1 MSVRAVVQVT
11 LELEVDDSWS
21 NDSTAGQI
29 LRQARE
35 SAIQN
40 LRQGVAIFNL
50 QSGLGAHTRA
60 KAKILGEPKVTMVIT
75 EGAVG
80 HER

>member
-21 NDSTAGQI
+21 NDTTASQI

-35 SAIQN
+35 SAIQH

-50 QSGLGAHTRA
+50 QSGLNTH
-60 KAKILGEPKVTMVIT
+60 KCVNAKILGEPKVTMVIA
-75 EGAVG
+75 EGTS
-80 HER
+80 RP